1 MITIPN
7 FPIQPKTL
15 ILFLEGVLASFLF
28 LKILVSTL
36 VVKVF
41 KKGRIK
47 EGYWFYLY
55 FAIFYILYITLHII
69 KNLYFEGPLDI
80 LSRPKFNPIL
90 IDYFKNIFFMGCFPC
105 LMIFC
110 YKTAMDNPNTDFY
123 TGNVGKKQKDNKIA
137 KWSIYV
143 GSSIISFIQASMV
156 GMIPLSMYLVY
167 IGTGPLLSTLV
178 ALVCMILLCKHTTGC
193 KSLLSTWTVFIAFS
207 AVMIPFSYLLS
218 VMAGLDPV
226 RFGNLQNLYRMLL
239 IGPFLFIRLVQLVT
253 LSVNVFSLKDLRW
266 IYDC

>member
-1 MITIPN
+1 MIFIPN

-123 TGNVGKKQKDNKIA
+123 TGNVGKKQKDSEMVYLCRKFYYFFYSGVHGRND
-137 KWSIYV
+137 SFIYV
-143 GSSIISFIQASMV
+143 F
-156 GMIPLSMYLVY
+156 
-167 IGTGPLLSTLV
+167 
-178 ALVCMILLCKHTTGC
+178 
-193 KSLLSTWTVFIAFS
+193 
-207 AVMIPFSYLLS
+207 
-218 VMAGLDPV
+218 GLH
-226 RFGNLQNLYRMLL
+226 RYRT
-239 IGPFLFIRLVQLVT
+239 FAKYT
-253 LSVNVFSLKDLRW
+253 CSFSL
-266 IYDC
+266 YDPFM